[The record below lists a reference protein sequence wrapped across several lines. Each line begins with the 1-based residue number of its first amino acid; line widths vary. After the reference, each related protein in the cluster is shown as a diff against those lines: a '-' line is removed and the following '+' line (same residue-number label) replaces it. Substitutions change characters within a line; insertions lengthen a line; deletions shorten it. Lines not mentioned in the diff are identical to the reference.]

1 MRIVLLKLELDGRI
15 SDACISKEEYAML
28 VMSDEDFACYIDYDG
43 KRLYCRRYGGI
54 SEVFMLGN
62 WIGSPGEETRRK
74 VWDMLVGS
82 CE

>member
-1 MRIVLLKLELDGRI
+1 MRITMLKVG
-15 SDACISKEEYAML
+15 SDAEILHTYISKEEYAML